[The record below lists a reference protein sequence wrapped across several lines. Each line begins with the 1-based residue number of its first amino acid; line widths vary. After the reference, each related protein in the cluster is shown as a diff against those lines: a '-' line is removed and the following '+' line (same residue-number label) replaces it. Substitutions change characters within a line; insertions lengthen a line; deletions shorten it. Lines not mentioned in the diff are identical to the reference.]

1 MQFILIFTRLLKK
14 RRMIIKD
21 EKKSALVLVSVS
33 VALNVVFNKMIR
45 LYNNLIQ
52 NKLIKS

>member
-1 MQFILIFTRLLKK
+1 
-14 RRMIIKD
+14 MIIKD

>member
-21 EKKSALVLVSVS
+21 EKKSALVLISVS
-33 VALNVVFNKMIR
+33 VALNVVFNKMIH
-45 LYNNLIQ
+45 LYNIFTQ
-52 NKLIKS
+52 NKLLRA